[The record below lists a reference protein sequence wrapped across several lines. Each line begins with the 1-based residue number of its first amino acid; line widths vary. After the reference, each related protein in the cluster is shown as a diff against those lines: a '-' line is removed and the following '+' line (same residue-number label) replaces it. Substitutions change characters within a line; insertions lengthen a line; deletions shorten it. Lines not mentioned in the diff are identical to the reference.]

1 MDTGNAVPKGT
12 FLQKIKLNSDNVIPI
27 VVFFLTAISI
37 VMVYSMRGNVVLNH
51 LKHIL
56 FAYIGM
62 FAMYRFDYRK
72 LGVIAPFLLI
82 TAVVLLLLTML
93 SQAVRGITIFG
104 RDVQT
109 FYIIGF
115 LIIFYISNYMARQYH
130 KFGEISNS
138 SVKYLFG
145 LLLVFCLGIASMNMS
160 TSIILFVTGLAIFF
174 VGGLKTRDIFG
185 LIGIVTV
192 ALVIVVIVVSQL
204 SDEKRNR
211 IGRMSTFIN
220 RWEYFITKKNVN
232 GYGDQMILAR
242 AAIARSGFSPAGPGK
257 GVIKNR
263 LPEKE
268 TDYAFASL
276 YEETGIVVGIVVLF
290 SYLIIFYRARKISL
304 EATGTFG
311 RLLAFGIGFW
321 FTCQALVHIGVNCEL
336 LPTTGQ
342 TLPFISS
349 GGASLFVSG
358 CAIGMLLNVGKVAF
372 LESQKE
378 DPMTILRGNPTPT
391 INH

>member
-1 MDTGNAVPKGT
+1 METDIAKPK
-12 FLQKIKLNSDNVIPI
+12 LPLLRRLNLKADKIILIL
-27 VVFFLTAISI
+27 VVFLTAISV
-37 VMVYSMRGNVVLNH
+37 VMVYSMRGEVVLNH
-51 LKHIL
+51 LKHLL
-56 FAYIGM
+56 FGYAGLFVVYQ
-62 FAMYRFDYRK
+62 FDYRK
-72 LGVIAPFLLI
+72 VGAFAPFCLGVAI
-82 TAVVLLLLTML
+82 LLLVLTML
-93 SQAVRGITIFG
+93 SQAVRGVTIMG

-115 LIIFYISNYMARQYH
+115 LIIIYISNYIARQLH
-130 KFGEISNS
+130 NTGEISTSN
-138 SVKYLFG
+138 VRFLFV
-145 LLLVFCLGIASMNMS
+145 LLTLFCGGIATMNMS
-160 TSIILFVTGLAIFF
+160 TAIILFITGLVLFF
-174 VGGLKTRDIFG
+174 VGGFKMRDIAG
-185 LIGIVTV
+185 LVG
-192 ALVIVVIVVSQL
+192 VVSAVLIVAMIIAVNL
-204 SDEKRNR
+204 SDEKKASF
-211 IGRMSTFIN
+211 GRMATFIN
-220 RWEYFITKKNVN
+220 RLEYYITKDNTD

-242 AAIARSGFSPAGPGK
+242 CAIARSGFNPAGPGK

-276 YEETGIVVGIVVLF
+276 FEETGIVVGVAILL
-290 SYLIIFYRARKISL
+290 SYLIIFYRARKIAK

-358 CAIGMLLNVGKVAF
+358 CAIGMLLNIGKVSY
-372 LESQKE
+372 LENQK
-378 DPMTILRGNPTPT
+378 GNPLEMLRR
-391 INH
+391 

>member
-1 MDTGNAVPKGT
+1 METDIATPKLPL
-12 FLQKIKLNSDNVIPI
+12 LQRINWKADKVILI
-27 VVFFLTAISI
+27 LVVFLTAISV
-37 VMVYSMRGNVVLNH
+37 VMVYSMRGQVVLNH
-51 LKHIL
+51 LKHLL
-56 FAYIGM
+56 FGYVGM
-62 FAMYRFDYRK
+62 FLVYHVDYRK
-72 LGVIAPFLLI
+72 AGAFAPFFLGVAILLLI
-82 TAVVLLLLTML
+82 LTML
-93 SQAVRGITIFG
+93 SQAVRGVTIFG

-115 LIIFYISNYMARQYH
+115 LIIFYISNYIARQLH
-130 KFGEISNS
+130 NNGEITQSN
-138 SVKYLFG
+138 VRYLFG
-145 LLLVFCLGIASMNMS
+145 LLTVFCGGIATMNMS
-160 TSIILFVTGLAIFF
+160 TAIILFITGLVLFF
-174 VGGLKTRDIFG
+174 VGGFRMKDIAG
-185 LIGIVTV
+185 LVGIVTAVLIV
-192 ALVIVVIVVSQL
+192 AVIVAVNL
-204 SDEKRNR
+204 SDEKKASF
-211 IGRMSTFIN
+211 GRMATFIN
-220 RWEYFITKKNVN
+220 RLEYYITKDNSN

-242 AAIARSGFSPAGPGK
+242 SAIARSGFNPAGPGK

-276 YEETGIVVGIVVLF
+276 FEETGIVVGVAVLF
-290 SYLIIFYRARKISL
+290 SYLIIFYRARKIAK

-358 CAIGMLLNVGKVAF
+358 CAIGMLLNIGKISNE
-372 LESQKE
+372 ESQKE
-378 DPMTILRGNPTPT
+378 DPMSIIRGGDEKMRR
-391 INH
+391 

>member
-1 MDTGNAVPKGT
+1 MSEEPVVPNASPKRRINLKT
-12 FLQKIKLNSDNVIPI
+12 DKIIPI
-27 VVFFLTAISI
+27 LVVFLSIVSI
-37 VMVYSMRGNVVLNH
+37 VMVYSMRGNVVLQH
-51 LKHIL
+51 LKHLL
-56 FAYIGM
+56 FGFIGM
-62 FAMYRFDYRK
+62 FLVYQVDYRK
-72 LGVIAPFLLI
+72 LGVAAPLALVGAIALL
-82 TAVVLLLLTML
+82 VLTLF
-93 SQAVRGITIFG
+93 SQAVRGVTILG

-109 FYIIGF
+109 FYFIGF
-115 LIIFYISNYMARQYH
+115 LIIFYIAHYIALQYH
-130 KFGEISNS
+130 KNDELTPKNVHF
-138 SVKYLFG
+138 LFG
-145 LLLVFCLGIASMNMS
+145 LLLFFCLGIALLNMS
-160 TSIILFVTGLAIFF
+160 TSIILFITGIVIFF
-174 VGGLKTRDIFG
+174 VGGVSMRDLG
-185 LIGIVTV
+185 WLIGGVTV
-192 ALVIVVIVVSQL
+192 VLILAVIVVANMG
-204 SDEKRNR
+204 DDKKARM
-211 IGRMSTFIN
+211 GRMATFIN
-220 RWEYFITKKNVN
+220 RWEYYITKDNSN

-242 AAIARSGFSPAGPGK
+242 SAIARSGFNPAGPGK

-276 YEETGIVVGIVVLF
+276 FEETGIVVGLAVLF
-290 SYLIIFYRARKISL
+290 AYLIIFYRARKIAK

-358 CAIGMLLNVGKVAF
+358 CAMGMLLNIGKVSY

-378 DPMTILRGNPTPT
+378 DPLEMLRNRG
-391 INH
+391 

>member
-1 MDTGNAVPKGT
+1 METNIATPKSPI
-12 FLQKIKLNSDNVIPI
+12 LQRFNLKADKIILIL
-27 VVFFLTAISI
+27 VVFLTAISI
-37 VMVYSMRGNVVLNH
+37 VMVYSMRGDVVLNH
-51 LKHIL
+51 LKHLL
-56 FAYIGM
+56 FGYAGM
-62 FAMYRFDYRK
+62 FLVYQVDYRK
-72 LGVIAPFLLI
+72 LGVFAPFFLALAGVLLI
-82 TAVVLLLLTML
+82 LTML
-93 SQAVRGITIFG
+93 SQAVRGVTIFG

-115 LIIFYISNYMARQYH
+115 LIIFYISNYIARQLH
-130 KFGEISNS
+130 NTGEINS
-138 SVKYLFG
+138 SNVRFLFV
-145 LLLVFCLGIASMNMS
+145 LLALFCGGIATMNMS
-160 TSIILFVTGLAIFF
+160 TAIILFITGLVLFF
-174 VGGLKTRDIFG
+174 IGGFRMKDIAGLVGVISAV
-185 LIGIVTV
+185 LIV
-192 ALVIVVIVVSQL
+192 AVIIAVNL
-204 SDEKRNR
+204 SDEKKASF
-211 IGRMSTFIN
+211 GRMATFIN
-220 RWEYFITKKNVN
+220 RLEYYITKDNTD

-242 AAIARSGFSPAGPGK
+242 SAIARSGFNPAGPGK

-276 YEETGIVVGIVVLF
+276 FEETGIVVGVAVLL
-290 SYLIIFYRARKISL
+290 SYLIIFYRARKIAK

-358 CAIGMLLNVGKVAF
+358 CAIGMLLNIGKISY
-372 LESQKE
+372 LENQKE
-378 DPMTILRGNPTPT
+378 NPMDILEGMKR
-391 INH
+391 

>member
-1 MDTGNAVPKGT
+1 METDIATPKLPL
-12 FLQKIKLNSDNVIPI
+12 LQRINWKADKVILI
-27 VVFFLTAISI
+27 LVVFLTAISV
-37 VMVYSMRGNVVLNH
+37 VMVYSMRGQVVLNH
-51 LKHIL
+51 LKHLL
-56 FAYIGM
+56 FGYVGM
-62 FAMYRFDYRK
+62 FLVYHVDYRK
-72 LGVIAPFLLI
+72 AGAFAPFFLGVAILLLI
-82 TAVVLLLLTML
+82 LTML
-93 SQAVRGITIFG
+93 SQAVRGVTIFG

-115 LIIFYISNYMARQYH
+115 LIIFYISNYIARQLH
-130 KFGEISNS
+130 NNGEITQSN
-138 SVKYLFG
+138 VRYLFG
-145 LLLVFCLGIASMNMS
+145 LLTVFCGGIATMNMS
-160 TSIILFVTGLAIFF
+160 TAIILFITGLVLFF
-174 VGGLKTRDIFG
+174 VGGFRMKDIAG
-185 LIGIVTV
+185 LVGIVTAVLIV
-192 ALVIVVIVVSQL
+192 AVIVAVNL
-204 SDEKRNR
+204 SDEKKASF
-211 IGRMSTFIN
+211 GRMATFIN
-220 RWEYFITKKNVN
+220 RLEYYITKDNSN

-242 AAIARSGFSPAGPGK
+242 SAIARSGFNPAGPGK

-276 YEETGIVVGIVVLF
+276 FEETGIVVGVAVLL
-290 SYLIIFYRARKISL
+290 SYLIIFYRARKIAK

-358 CAIGMLLNVGKVAF
+358 CAIGMLLNIGKISNE
-372 LESQKE
+372 ESQKE
-378 DPMTILRGNPTPT
+378 DPMSIIRGGDVKMRR
-391 INH
+391 

>member
-1 MDTGNAVPKGT
+1 METNVDTPSAS
-12 FLQKIKLNSDNVIPI
+12 FLRRIKLKTDNIIPI
-27 VVFFLTAISI
+27 VVIFLTAISI
-37 VMVYSMRGNVVLNH
+37 VMVYSMRGNIVLQH
-51 LKHIL
+51 LKHLL
-56 FAYIGM
+56 FGYLGM
-62 FAMYRFDYRK
+62 FVVYQIDYRK
-72 LGVIAPFLLI
+72 VGVFAP
-82 TAVVLLLLTML
+82 VVLFVAAVLLVFTML
-93 SQAVRGITIFG
+93 SQAVRGVTIFG

-109 FYIIGF
+109 FYFIGF
-115 LIIFYISNYMARQYH
+115 LIIFYISNYIARQYH
-130 KFGEISNS
+130 KHGELNS
-138 SVKYLFG
+138 SNVKYLF
-145 LLLVFCLGIASMNMS
+145 LLLGGFCLGIATMNMS
-160 TSIILFVTGLAIFF
+160 TAIILFITGIVIFF
-174 VGGLKTRDIFG
+174 VGGFKMKDIAG
-185 LIGIVTV
+185 MIGIVAAILLV
-192 ALVIVVIVVSQL
+192 AVIVVANM
-204 SDEKRNR
+204 SDERKAK
-211 IGRMSTFIN
+211 IGRMATFIN
-220 RWEYFITKKNVN
+220 RWEYYITKDNTD

-276 YEETGIVVGIVVLF
+276 FEETGIVVGVLVLL
-290 SYLIIFYRARKISL
+290 SYLIIFYRARKIAK

-358 CAIGMLLNVGKVAF
+358 CAMGMLLNIGKVSY
-372 LESQKE
+372 LESLKE
-378 DPMTILRGNPTPT
+378 DPFELLRNGR
-391 INH
+391 

>member
-1 MDTGNAVPKGT
+1 METDIAKPKLPL
-12 FLQKIKLNSDNVIPI
+12 LQRINWKADKVILI
-27 VVFFLTAISI
+27 LVVFLTAISI
-37 VMVYSMRGNVVLNH
+37 VMVYSMRGQVVLNH
-51 LKHIL
+51 MKHLL
-56 FAYIGM
+56 FGYVGM
-62 FAMYRFDYRK
+62 FLIYHIDYRK
-72 LGVIAPFLLI
+72 AGAFAPFFLGVAI
-82 TAVVLLLLTML
+82 LLLVLTML
-93 SQAVRGITIFG
+93 SQAVRGVTIFG

-115 LIIFYISNYMARQYH
+115 LIIFYISNYIARQLHNY
-130 KFGEISNS
+130 GEISQSN
-138 SVKYLFG
+138 VRYLFI
-145 LLLVFCLGIASMNMS
+145 LLTLFCGGIATMNMS
-160 TSIILFVTGLAIFF
+160 TAIILFITGLVLFF
-174 VGGLKTRDIFG
+174 VGGFRMKDIAG
-185 LIGIVTV
+185 LVGIVSAVLIV
-192 ALVIVVIVVSQL
+192 AMIVAVNL
-204 SDEKRNR
+204 SDEKKASF
-211 IGRMSTFIN
+211 GRMATFIN
-220 RWEYFITKKNVN
+220 RLEYYITKDNTN

-242 AAIARSGFSPAGPGK
+242 AAIARSGFNPAGPGK

-276 YEETGIVVGIVVLF
+276 YEETGIVVGLAILF
-290 SYLIIFYRARKISL
+290 AYLIIFYRARKIAK

-358 CAIGMLLNVGKVAF
+358 CAIGMLLNIGKVSNE
-372 LESQKE
+372 ESQKE
-378 DPMTILRGNPTPT
+378 NPMSYFERNA
-391 INH
+391 

>member
-1 MDTGNAVPKGT
+1 METESTTAKVP
-12 FLQKIKLNSDNVIPI
+12 FLRRFNLKTDKIIPI
-27 VVFFLTAISI
+27 VVVFLTVVSV
-37 VMVYSMRGNVVLNH
+37 VMVYSMRGHVVLQH
-51 LKHIL
+51 LKHLL
-56 FAYIGM
+56 FGYVGM
-62 FAMYRFDYRK
+62 FVVYQFDYRK
-72 LGVIAPFLLI
+72 LGVFAPIVLFVAIALLI
-82 TAVVLLLLTML
+82 LTLL
-93 SQAVRGITIFG
+93 SQAVRGVTIFG

-109 FYIIGF
+109 FYFIGF
-115 LIIFYISNYMARQYH
+115 LIIFYLSNYIARQYH
-130 KFGEISNS
+130 NQGELTRAN
-138 SVKYLFG
+138 VRYLF
-145 LLLVFCLGIASMNMS
+145 LLLSGFCAGIALLNMS
-160 TSIILFVTGLAIFF
+160 TAIILFITGLVIFF
-174 VGGLKTRDIFG
+174 VGGFKIRDISG
-185 LIGIVTV
+185 MIGIVSAVLIV
-192 ALVIVVIVVSQL
+192 AVIVVANM
-204 SDEKRNR
+204 SDDKKAH
-211 IGRMSTFIN
+211 IGRMATFIN
-220 RWEYFITKKNVN
+220 RWEYYITKDNSD

-242 AAIARSGFSPAGPGK
+242 SAIARSGFNPAGPGK

-276 YEETGIVVGIVVLF
+276 FEETGIVVGVAILF
-290 SYLIIFYRARKISL
+290 AYLIIFYRARKIAK

-358 CAIGMLLNVGKVAF
+358 CAMGMLLNIGKVSY

-378 DPMTILRGNPTPT
+378 DPLEMLRR
-391 INH
+391 

>member
-1 MDTGNAVPKGT
+1 MDNDISAPRPSFFGKFSLKTD
-12 FLQKIKLNSDNVIPI
+12 KIILILVI
-27 VVFFLTAISI
+27 FLTAVSI
-37 VMVYSMRGNVVLNH
+37 VMVYSMRGNVVLQH
-51 LKHIL
+51 LKHLL
-56 FAYIGM
+56 FGYAGM
-62 FAMYRFDYRK
+62 FVLYQIDYRK
-72 LGVIAPFLLI
+72 LGVLAPFFLLM
-82 TAVVLLLLTML
+82 AVALLVLTML
-93 SQAVRGITIFG
+93 SQAVRGVTIFG

-109 FYIIGF
+109 FYFIGF
-115 LIIFYISNYMARQYH
+115 LIIFYIANYIARQYH
-130 KFGEISNS
+130 NHGELTSSN
-138 SVKYLFG
+138 VRFLF
-145 LLLVFCLGIASMNMS
+145 LLLGGFCAGIATMNMS
-160 TSIILFVTGLAIFF
+160 TAIILFGTGLVIFF
-174 VGGLKTRDIFG
+174 VGGFKLRDISMMV
-185 LIGIVTV
+185 GIVSTILIV
-192 ALVIVVIVVSQL
+192 AVIVVANL
-204 SDEKRNR
+204 SDERKAH
-211 IGRMSTFIN
+211 IGRMATFIN
-220 RWEYFITKKNVN
+220 RWEYYITKDNTD

-242 AAIARSGFSPAGPGK
+242 AAIARSGFNPAGPGK

-276 YEETGIVVGIVVLF
+276 FEETGIVVGVAILF
-290 SYLIIFYRARKISL
+290 AYLIIFYRARKIAK

-358 CAIGMLLNVGKVAF
+358 CAMGMLLNIGKVSY

-378 DPMTILRGNPTPT
+378 DPLEMLRR
-391 INH
+391 